1 MAKLPVKALPPNDS
15 GRLLVRLNA
24 KYRPDIPRYG
34 IARLTN
40 VENRK
45 FERVLVLGHD
55 EDTAIF
61 MPYDIR
67 EALGVRKGAELE
79 FSIEEVFW
87 FSKVCWLLKSRDPA
101 VQVPAWLALTSVLL
115 GTLGVAIAFLG

>member
-1 MAKLPVKALPPNDS
+1 MTKLRVKVLPTNDS
-15 GRLLVRLNA
+15 GRLLVRLSV
-24 KYRPDIPRYG
+24 KYRLDIPRYG

-55 EDTAIF
+55 DDTAIF

-67 EALGVRKGAELE
+67 EALGVEKGAELE
-79 FSIEEVFW
+79 FLIEEVFW
-87 FSKVCWLLKSRDPA
+87 FSKILWLLKSRDPA
-101 VQVPAWLALTSVLL
+101 VHVPAWLALASVLL
-115 GTLGVAIAFLG
+115 GALGVAIAFLG